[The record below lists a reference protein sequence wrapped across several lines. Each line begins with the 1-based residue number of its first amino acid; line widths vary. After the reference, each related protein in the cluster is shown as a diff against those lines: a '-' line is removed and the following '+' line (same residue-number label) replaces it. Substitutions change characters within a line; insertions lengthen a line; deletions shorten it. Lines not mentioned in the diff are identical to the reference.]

1 MKAIKKKLEQ
11 EKSNLKNYVQ
21 ELDAQLAEVQDN
33 ITRLTAEIQQKE
45 EEIRVTQEELAE
57 AKQIEEDQYDAMVD
71 RIRFMYEQG
80 ESSYIDIIFSGES
93 LSSIMNAV
101 EYMEQISAYD
111 RKQLDQ
117 FIFKQTV
124 YRALRTAA

>member
-1 MKAIKKKLEQ
+1 M
-11 EKSNLKNYVQ
+11 Q

-80 ESSYIDIIFSGES
+80 ESSYIDII
-93 LSSIMNAV
+93 
-101 EYMEQISAYD
+101 SAE
-111 RKQLDQ
+111 K
-117 FIFKQTV
+117 
-124 YRALRTAA
+124 A